1 MVPRR
6 CRFLSGWVSG
16 LVLGLAVVNAARAE
30 TAAEKLRGAA
40 QLVQDALASEIAG
53 PPSERGALLQAAL
66 EKAPSYAPALWQT
79 GHVQLPHGW
88 VKFDEVPAIAS
99 RDGHLATYRA
109 MRDRYPATVEGQM
122 ALARWCAAHKLPDQQ
137 RAHLTQVLARE
148 PDNQE
153 ARRLLGDRYVNGT
166 WLSGEEFQRLSGR
179 AADDA
184 EAETRWDQ
192 KLRKLCADLS
202 HHSLL
207 RQRAAAASLA
217 AIRDPAAIPAIDEV
231 LFDSS
236 PQAARL
242 AVDVLAPMNDLRASG
257 VLARY
262 AVFSPWQSVRRA
274 AAESLKP
281 RDMDGYVPLLLSA
294 MASPLVAQTQLLGT
308 RRGQPVYGL
317 EYSRERQYHQEVV
330 SLTPGATRMAPP
342 PGSTSSAAPAAPP
355 PAALPRARA
364 ATSLAQAAVTGQ
376 NASTEAVNQRIA
388 ETLAVATGQNG
399 LVTPDQW
406 WQWWNERNEV
416 SLAGA
421 KSVRAIVAPRYIG
434 LVRAEPKL
442 PAILEEPE
450 MAQQQP
456 LPLALSQPF
465 PLALSR
471 PFPLGQPQSFPP
483 GQSQSPTFGLPLPP
497 SAAPHEC
504 LAAGTPAWTD
514 RGAVPIEQ
522 VRPGDRVLSQ
532 DLESGRL
539 AYKPVLNTTIR
550 PSTRLTRIDLKGQS
564 MRTTG
569 GHPFWVSGQG
579 WVKASDLRPGMRLHT
594 VSGSVDVDS
603 AGPAD
608 SAETYNL
615 VVADYHTYFAGP
627 DYALTHDNTIRR
639 ATNSALPGAHK

>member
-1 MVPRR
+1 
-6 CRFLSGWVSG
+6 
-16 LVLGLAVVNAARAE
+16 LVLGLAAVNAALAE
-30 TAAEKLRGAA
+30 TAAERLRGAA

-53 PPSERGALLQAAL
+53 APWERGNLLQAAL
-66 EKAPSYAPALWQT
+66 EKSPSYAPALWQT
-79 GHVQLPHGW
+79 GHVQLQQGW

-99 RDGHLATYRA
+99 RDGRLATYRA
-109 MRDRYPATVEGQM
+109 IRDRYPATVEGQM

-166 WLSGEEFQRLSGR
+166 WLSAEELERLSGR

-184 EAETRWDQ
+184 EGVGPWDR

-207 RQRAAAASLA
+207 RQRAAATSLG

-231 LFDSS
+231 LFDHS
-236 PQAARL
+236 PEAARL
-242 AVDVLAPMNDLRASG
+242 AVDVLAQMTDLRASG

-281 RDMDGYVPLLLSA
+281 REMDGYVPLLLSA

-317 EYSRERQYHQEVV
+317 EYSRQRQYHEEVV
-330 SLTPGATRMAPP
+330 SLTPGTTRTAPP
-342 PGSTSSAAPAAPP
+342 PGGPGSATPAAQS
-355 PAALPRARA
+355 PAASPKVRA

-376 NASTEAVNQRIA
+376 NASTEEVNQRIA

-406 WQWWNERNEV
+406 WQWWNQRNEV

-421 KSVRAIVAPRYIG
+421 KSVRTIAAPRYIG
-434 LVRAEPKL
+434 LVRVEPKL
-442 PAILEEPE
+442 PPILEEPDL
-450 MAQQQP
+450 AQ
-456 LPLALSQPF
+456 
-465 PLALSR
+465 R
-471 PFPLGQPQSFPP
+471 
-483 GQSQSPTFGLPLPP
+483 LPP
-497 SAAPHEC
+497 SLAPPLSPSQAPHEC

-514 RGAVPIEQ
+514 RGAVPIER
-522 VRPGDRVLSQ
+522 VRVGDRVLSQ
-532 DLESGRL
+532 DLENGRL

-550 PSTRLTRIDLKGQS
+550 PPARLIRIDLNGHP

-569 GHPFWVSGQG
+569 GHPFWVAGQG
-579 WVKASDLRPGMRLHT
+579 WVKASDLRPGMRLHS

-603 AGPAD
+603 AGPD
-608 SAETYNL
+608 NSAETYNL
-615 VVADYHTYFAGP
+615 VVADYHTYFAGQEF
-627 DYALTHDNTIRR
+627 ALTHDNTIRR
-639 ATNSALPGAHK
+639 ATNAILPGLRK